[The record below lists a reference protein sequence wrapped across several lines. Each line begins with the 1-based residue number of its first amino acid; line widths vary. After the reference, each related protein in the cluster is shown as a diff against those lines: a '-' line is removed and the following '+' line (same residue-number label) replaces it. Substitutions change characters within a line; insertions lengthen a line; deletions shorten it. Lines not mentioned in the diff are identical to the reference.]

1 MVLAKIEDFYPNYR
15 DELFDGEDVKG
26 LDVYADG
33 TDDKI
38 GTVKDVLLDD
48 QTGRFRYFV
57 IDTGFL
63 VFGKKILLPVG
74 SSRIDTS
81 DRRIYAVGLTKEQA
95 ENLPEFDE
103 LERVDY
109 DYEDRVRNIY
119 RPQTTENTDYATY
132 DRDSYDYDREPSLYD
147 INERDHQTIKLYE
160 ERLVANK
167 ERRQVAEVAVGKHV
181 ETETARVSVPIE
193 KERVII
199 ERTTPADA
207 GTAVSPE
214 NVNFHEGEV
223 ARMEIYEETPDIHK
237 QAFVGEQVTVRKE
250 VDRDTVEAR
259 ETLRRER
266 LDIDPQGGSVV
277 DETRDRDR

>member
-1 MVLAKIEDFYPNYR
+1 MALAKIENFYPNYR

-26 LDVYADG
+26 LDVYANG

-57 IDTGFL
+57 IDTGFW
-63 VFGKKILLPVG
+63 VFGKKVLLPVG
-74 SSRIDTS
+74 SSRIDAN

-119 RPQTTENTDYATY
+119 RPQTAENTSYASD
-132 DRDSYDYDREPSLYD
+132 DRDTYNYDREPSLYD

-167 ERRQVAEVAVGKHV
+167 KRRQVAEVAVGKHV

-207 GTAVSPE
+207 GTAVSPG
-214 NVNFHEGEV
+214 NVDFHEGEV
-223 ARMEIYEETPDIHK
+223 ARMDIYEETPDIHK
-237 QAFVGEQVTVRKE
+237 QAFVREQVTVRKE
-250 VDRDTVEAR
+250 VDRDTVEAQ

-266 LDIDPQGGSVV
+266 LDIDPTDASIV
-277 DETRDRDR
+277 DKNRDR

>member
-1 MVLAKIEDFYPNYR
+1 MALAKIENFYPNYR

-26 LDVYADG
+26 LDVYANG

-57 IDTGFL
+57 IDTGFW
-63 VFGKKILLPVG
+63 VFGKKVLLPVG
-74 SSRIDTS
+74 SSRIDAN

-119 RPQTTENTDYATY
+119 RPQTAENTSYASD
-132 DRDSYDYDREPSLYD
+132 DRDTYNYDREPSLYD

-167 ERRQVAEVAVGKHV
+167 KRRQVAEVAVGKHV

-207 GTAVSPE
+207 GTAVSPG
-214 NVNFHEGEV
+214 NVDFHEGEV
-223 ARMEIYEETPDIHK
+223 ARMDIYEETPDIHK
-237 QAFVGEQVTVRKE
+237 QAFVREQVTVRKE
-250 VDRDTVEAR
+250 VDRDTVDAQ

-266 LDIDPQGGSVV
+266 LDIDPTDASIV
-277 DETRDRDR
+277 DKNRDR

>member
-1 MVLAKIEDFYPNYR
+1 MALAKIENFYPNYR

-26 LDVYADG
+26 LDVYANG

-57 IDTGFL
+57 IDTGFW
-63 VFGKKILLPVG
+63 VFGKKVLLPVG
-74 SSRIDTS
+74 SSRIDAN

-119 RPQTTENTDYATY
+119 RPQTAENTSYASD
-132 DRDSYDYDREPSLYD
+132 DRDTYNYDREPSLYD

-167 ERRQVAEVAVGKHV
+167 KRRQVAEVAVGKHV

-207 GTAVSPE
+207 RTAVSPGS
-214 NVNFHEGEV
+214 VDFHEGEV
-223 ARMEIYEETPDIHK
+223 ARMDIYEETPDIQK
-237 QAFVGEQVTVRKE
+237 QAFVREQVTVRKE
-250 VDRDTVEAR
+250 VDRDTVDAQ

-266 LDIDPQGGSVV
+266 LDIDPTDASIV
-277 DETRDRDR
+277 DKNRDR